1 MQTKTLSF
9 AIVAAL
15 LVVSVMVIS
24 ETQIAEAKKAPKEHK
39 APKHFKAKINANQ
52 EVIDPIKHGDPA
64 LWDDVKAKGDVKF
77 KLSKDGSELKYK
89 IKIKDI
95 KNIVGIHIHNGAPG
109 MNAHDHL
116 VDIIETDTSNPINQK
131 GKHFKWSG
139 VITDEDVLNGGCH
152 DHDGYMIP
160 GCDPNRDLSDVID
173 AMSISHAY
181 LQVHTSSDAIKD
193 STGPGDLY
201 GPGEVRGNISPGHK

>member
-39 APKHFKAKINANQ
+39 APKHFKAKINADQ
-52 EVIDPIKHGDPA
+52 EVIPEGST

-89 IKIKDI
+89 IKIKHI
-95 KNIVGIHIHNGAPG
+95 ENVVGIHIHNGAPG
-109 MNAHDHL
+109 MNHHDHL
-116 VDIIETDTSNPINQK
+116 VDIIPSDVTNPINQK
-131 GKHFKWSG
+131 GKHFKLSG
-139 VITDEDVLNGGCH
+139 IITDDDVLDITCHGGM
-152 DHDGYMIP
+152 MIP
-160 GCDPNRDLSDVID
+160 DCVPVDRTLADVVE
-173 AMSISHAY
+173 AMTNSHAY
-181 LQVHTSSDAIKD
+181 LQVHTSSDAD
-193 STGPGDLY
+193 STTNTGPGDLY
-201 GPGEVRGNISPGHK
+201 APGEVRGNISPGHK

>member
-1 MQTKTLSF
+1 MQTKTISF

-15 LVVSVMVIS
+15 LIVSVMVIS

-39 APKHFKAKINANQ
+39 APKHFKAKINADQ
-52 EVIDPIKHGDPA
+52 EVIDPVKHGDPA

-95 KNIVGIHIHNGAPG
+95 KNIVGIHIHKGAPG

-139 VITDEDVLNGGCH
+139 VITDDDVLMNH
-152 DHDGYMIP
+152 MTKEV
-160 GCDPNRDLSDVID
+160 RTLADVVE
-173 AMSISHAY
+173 AMSNSHAY
-181 LQVHTSSDAIKD
+181 LQVHTSSDVIKD

>member
-15 LVVSVMVIS
+15 LIVSVMVIS

-39 APKHFKAKINANQ
+39 APKHFKAKINADQ
-52 EVIDPIKHGDPA
+52 EVIPEGST
-64 LWDDVKAKGDVKF
+64 LWDNVKAKGDVKF

-109 MNAHDHL
+109 MNHHDHL
-116 VDIIETDTSNPINQK
+116 VDIIQTDTTNPINQK
-131 GKHFKWSG
+131 GKHFKRSG
-139 VITDEDVLNGGCH
+139 IITDEDVLNRTCH
-152 DHDGYMIP
+152 DHNGMMIP
-160 GCDPNRDLSDVID
+160 DCDPNRDLSDVIE
-173 AMSISHAY
+173 AMTNSHAY
-181 LQVHTSSDAIKD
+181 LQVHTSSDAD
-193 STGPGDLY
+193 STTNTGPGDLY
-201 GPGEVRGNISPGHK
+201 APGEVRGNISPGHK